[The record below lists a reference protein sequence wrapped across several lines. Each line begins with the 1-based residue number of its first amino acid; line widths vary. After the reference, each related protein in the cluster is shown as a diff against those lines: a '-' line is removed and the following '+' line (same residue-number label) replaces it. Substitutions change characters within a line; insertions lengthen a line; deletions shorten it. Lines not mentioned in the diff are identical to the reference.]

1 VTGPPGPHNPTNA
14 AYLEQLLRLRQELQL
29 DSAVHFVYQA
39 NENSNQ
45 PLLLTDAELAE
56 FYQLADALFFPSQQ
70 EGFGIPLLEAGLA
83 RLPIFATN
91 LAPFRES
98 AGPWAT
104 LFAAETSPPE
114 VAQTILDRLQTDQ
127 AFQLRRRVLTHYTWR
142 NIVETRILPLLREVV
157 SAKKEE

>member
-1 VTGPPGPHNPTNA
+1 
-14 AYLEQLLRLRQELQL
+14 
-29 DSAVHFVYQA
+29 
-39 NENSNQ
+39 
-45 PLLLTDAELAE
+45 LLLTDAEVAE

-70 EGFGIPLLEAGLA
+70 EGFGIPLLEAGLT

-104 LFAAETSPPE
+104 LFAAETSPTE
-114 VAQTILDRLQTDQ
+114 VAQTILDRLQTDR

-142 NIVETRILPLLREVV
+142 SIVETRILPLLREVV
-157 SAKKEE
+157 SSKKGEK